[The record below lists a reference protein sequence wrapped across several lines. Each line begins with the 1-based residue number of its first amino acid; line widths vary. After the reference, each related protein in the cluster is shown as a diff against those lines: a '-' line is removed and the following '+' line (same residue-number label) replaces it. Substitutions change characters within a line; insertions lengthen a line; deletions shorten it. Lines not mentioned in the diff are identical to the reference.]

1 MRFSI
6 LTLFPDMFAP
16 LEASILGRGRKSG
29 RLDLNLVQIRD
40 HATSRHQHVDD
51 SPFGGGPGMV
61 LKPDIL
67 TRALKATVAK
77 SSADAK
83 PHVIY
88 MSPQGS
94 RFQQGDAQRLAQYE
108 HLVLICGRYEGVD
121 ERFVDAYVDEELSV
135 GDFVLTGGELPA
147 MMVVDAVSRMIPGVL
162 GDQESAQADSFQTG
176 LLDHPHYTRP
186 AQWADEGL
194 GDETTIRKAPDLL
207 LSGNHGAI
215 EGWRR
220 RQALLRTLIR
230 RPDLLGNAPLSR
242 AEQRLIKALA
252 EDLDVMEN
260 QN

>member
-6 LTLFPDMFAP
+6 LTLFPEMFAP
-16 LEASILGRGRKSG
+16 LEASILGRGQKSG

-40 HATSRHQHVDD
+40 YATNRNQTVDD

-67 TRALKATVAK
+67 ARALTDTVQGKKA
-77 SSADAK
+77 
-83 PHVIY
+83 HVVY
-88 MSPQGS
+88 MTPQGS
-94 RFQQGDAQRLAQYE
+94 PFNQADAQRLAQHN

-121 ERFVDAYVDEELSV
+121 ERFIDTYVDEEFSM

-147 MMVVDAVSRMIPGVL
+147 MMVVDATARMIPGVL
-162 GDQESAQADSFQTG
+162 GDQGSAEADSFQTG

-186 AQWADEGL
+186 AQWQDGDQ
-194 GDETTIRKAPDLL
+194 DETTVHKAPDVL

-242 AEQRLIKALA
+242 AEKRLIQALA
-252 EDLDVMEN
+252 EDLDAMEPDD
-260 QN
+260 